1 MKYSDAFPSEEPL
14 VQTEQKQ
21 PVFPN
26 VTKEEYIAVLE
37 TEVETLRGYF
47 KPETEG
53 TGHFNTAISVLQNRI
68 EELKNGTE
76 A

>member
-1 MKYSDAFPSEEPL
+1 MKYSDVFPNEEPL
-14 VQTEQKQ
+14 VQIEQKQ

-26 VTKEEYIAVLE
+26 ITREEYIAVLE
-37 TEVETLRGYF
+37 TEVETLRRYY

-53 TGHFNTAISVLQNRI
+53 TGHFNTAIGVLERRI
-68 EELKNGTE
+68 EEIRNGTT

>member
-14 VQTEQKQ
+14 VQIEQQQ

-37 TEVETLRGYF
+37 TEVEVLGRYY

-53 TGHFNTAISVLQNRI
+53 TGHFNTAIGVLQRRI
-68 EELKNGTE
+68 EEIRNGTT